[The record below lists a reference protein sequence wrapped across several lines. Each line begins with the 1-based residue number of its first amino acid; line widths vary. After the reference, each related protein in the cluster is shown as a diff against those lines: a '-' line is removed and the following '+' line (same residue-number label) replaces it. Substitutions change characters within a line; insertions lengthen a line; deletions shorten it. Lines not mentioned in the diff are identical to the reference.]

1 MELYDIILRCQN
13 GDSDSFEKLYKQIYR
28 KAYGTAFNILGI
40 KTASEDIVQEA
51 FIICYRSLHRLK
63 NPEAFNT
70 WFYRIVVRLSWRLA
84 KDPLRHTWGEDFE
97 SQVSDNTDQICSRLD
112 ICERIRT
119 LKITLRTVLIL
130 YYFNE
135 MSVKEIS
142 QVLGCLEG
150 TVKSRLFKARKILQ
164 SELFPDYTV
173 NPENKFKEAGLN
185 E

>member
-1 MELYDIILRCQN
+1 MELYDIILRYQN
-13 GDSDSFEKLYKQIYR
+13 GDSDSFEELYKNIYR
-28 KAYGTAFNILGI
+28 KTYGTAFNILGI
-40 KTASEDIVQEA
+40 KAASEDIVQEA
-51 FIICYRSLHRLK
+51 FIICYKSIHRLK

-112 ICERIRT
+112 ICEKIRT
-119 LKITLRTVLIL
+119 LKIPLRTVLIL

-164 SELFPDYTV
+164 SELFPDSIV
-173 NPENKFKEAGLN
+173 NSQKKFKEVGLN